1 MNIYTRCQIGLLSFI
16 MIYLNG
22 CASHLHQSVDLQEYL
37 KGFLGKSSAS
47 IQQDINL
54 RSLGFQVANTPQK
67 TSNQLIYTILRPLSI
82 PIPMVS
88 NVDMRGGSVPIQSG
102 NLSGNSY
109 DLNFNCKVIFQL
121 KNDIA
126 ESIQYEGKAC

>member
-1 MNIYTRCQIGLLSFI
+1 MPNNLALSDVYLFERLRNSTTPICRLTRIFKRLSGQIIDHHSTRTKLTRSWLS
-16 MIYLNG
+16 N
-22 CASHLHQSVDLQEYL
+22 CACS
-37 KGFLGKSSAS
+37 
-47 IQQDINL
+47 
-54 RSLGFQVANTPQK
+54 TK

-88 NVDMRGGSVPIQSG
+88 NVEMGGNPVPIQSG
-102 NLSGNSY
+102 TLGSNSY
-109 DLNFNCKVIFQL
+109 DVNFNCKVIFQL

>member
-37 KGFLGKSSAS
+37 KGFLGKSSDS

-54 RSLGFQVANTPQK
+54 RSLGFQVTNTPQK
-67 TSNQLIYTILRPLSI
+67 TPNQLIYTILRPLSI

-102 NLSGNSY
+102 SLSSNSY

>member
-1 MNIYTRCQIGLLSFI
+1 ML
-16 MIYLNG
+16 IYLNG
-22 CASHLHQSVDLQEYL
+22 CATAPSQSVGLQEYL
-37 KGFLGKSSAS
+37 KSFLGKSSTT
-47 IQQDINL
+47 IQQELNL
-54 RSLGFQVANTPQK
+54 RSLGFQIAHVPEK

-88 NVDMRGGSVPIQSG
+88 NVEMGGNPVPIQSG
-102 NLSGNSY
+102 TLGSNSY
-109 DLNFNCKVIFQL
+109 EVNFSCKVIFQL

>member
-54 RSLGFQVANTPQK
+54 RSLGFQVASTPQK
-67 TSNQLIYTILRPLSI
+67 HPTSSSI
-82 PIPMVS
+82 RFCV
-88 NVDMRGGSVPIQSG
+88 R
-102 NLSGNSY
+102 
-109 DLNFNCKVIFQL
+109 
-121 KNDIA
+121 
-126 ESIQYEGKAC
+126 